1 MKRISTFL
9 FASTLAIASLSS
21 CSSDDNS
28 SVPQPQP
35 QPTNV
40 LLGKWEMQKM
50 DMKMEMGGNVLIDQ
64 QDVDTKTAG
73 IKIEYDFKAD
83 NTVEYYMYT
92 PATQQQAEQEQ
103 SGTATYTRNG
113 DEITM
118 TINNPTTYTIK
129 VLNSTELHL
138 NMYQEEEV
146 NGSQTKIDIT
156 QKFTKM

>member
-1 MKRISTFL
+1 MKKISTFL
-9 FASTLAIASLSS
+9 FAATIAIVSLSS
-21 CSSDDNS
+21 CSSDDGS
-28 SVPQPQP
+28 STPQP
-35 QPTNV
+35 QPTNF

-73 IKIEYDFKAD
+73 IIVEYDFKSD

-92 PATQQQAEQEQ
+92 PATPQQAEQEQ

-118 TINNPTTYTIK
+118 TINNPATYTIK
-129 VLNSTELHL
+129 VLSSTDLHL
-138 NMYQEEEV
+138 NMYQEEDV
-146 NGSQTKIDIT
+146 NGSQTTVDIT